1 MAGRKYEQ
9 DRSNVRKSSINFSVS
24 PVEKE
29 RIIKKAEEMGMSMS
43 CYIRYR
49 LFIKEAK

>member
-9 DRSNVRKSSINFSVS
+9 DRSKVHKTTLAISMSKQ
-24 PVEKE
+24 EKE
-29 RIIKKAEEMGMSMS
+29 RIIKEAETMGMSMS

>member
-9 DRSNVRKSSINFSVS
+9 DRSKVRKSAINFSVS

-29 RIIKKAEEMGMSMS
+29 RIIKEAEEMGMSMS

>member
-9 DRSNVRKSSINFSVS
+9 DRSKVHKSSINFSVS
-24 PVEKE
+24 PAEKE
-29 RIIKKAEEMGMSMS
+29 RIIKEAEKMGMTMS
-43 CYIRYR
+43 CYIRYQ